1 MSKHIPQVTNFTL
14 SSMATALLV
23 LVLLQLSQ
31 RSDALRDESAV
42 APRIGL
48 IASNPR
54 ASTVLAFVTRGG
66 GGSVGSTDRETEF
79 KALLR
84 KAQLDPG
91 ILEDETNT
99 LNSLKRLMEVPGP
112 LPDLMTVCTMAAV
125 YQSNIFKDG
134 MEEGKEAYQTMKINF
149 AKEFEEA
156 LDMGGIGLSEQ
167 EQEQGAVE
175 ESKKS
180 ITIQKCIEFLG
191 SGYLHASFFSVE
203 SFRQQVLKNPFWQ
216 GLVKVSLITHLGDD
230 CPNFD
235 DILQDGGL
243 WSSTLYKCSQ
253 N

>member
-1 MSKHIPQVTNFTL
+1 
-14 SSMATALLV
+14 MATALLV

-112 LPDLMTVCTMAAV
+112 LPDLMPVCTMAAV
-125 YQSNIFKDG
+125 YQSDLF
-134 MEEGKEAYQTMKINF
+134 
-149 AKEFEEA
+149 
-156 LDMGGIGLSEQ
+156 
-167 EQEQGAVE
+167 
-175 ESKKS
+175 
-180 ITIQKCIEFLG
+180 
-191 SGYLHASFFSVE
+191 
-203 SFRQQVLKNPFWQ
+203 
-216 GLVKVSLITHLGDD
+216 
-230 CPNFD
+230 
-235 DILQDGGL
+235 
-243 WSSTLYKCSQ
+243 
-253 N
+253 